1 MPLTLTY
8 REATNLSKA
17 RRVSDPQ
24 GKNRVFQAAG
34 ILSYVFEVLFQ
45 VACLLRITESVT
57 ALLLDNSGMRLTAL
71 VSNV

>member
-8 REATNLSKA
+8 REATNVSKA

-24 GKNRVFQAAG
+24 EKNCVFQAAA
-34 ILSYVFEVLFQ
+34 ILSYFFEVMFQ

-57 ALLLDNSGMRLTAL
+57 ALL
-71 VSNV
+71 